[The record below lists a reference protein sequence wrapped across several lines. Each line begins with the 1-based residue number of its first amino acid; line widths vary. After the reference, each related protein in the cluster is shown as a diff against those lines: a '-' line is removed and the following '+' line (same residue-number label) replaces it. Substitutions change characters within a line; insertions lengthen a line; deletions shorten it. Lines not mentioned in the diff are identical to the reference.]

1 LLLGKTVADVNLN
14 EDAGRISEWVIV
26 DRARR
31 EGNERVISQD
41 RLWDS
46 LSLDFERSSSSDS
59 WKGSTRF

>member
-1 LLLGKTVADVNLN
+1 MLLGKTVADVNLN

>member
-1 LLLGKTVADVNLN
+1 MLLGKTVADVNLN

-31 EGNERVISQD
+31 EGNKRVISQD